1 MISLLR
7 NQMKTLEIIRL
18 VEQDGWFEVRQKG
31 SHKQFKHREK
41 KGLVTI
47 PVHRLSND
55 LSPGLEKSILK
66 QAQIEQ

>member
-1 MISLLR
+1 
-7 NQMKTLEIIRL
+7 MKVKEIIKII
-18 VEQDGWFEVRQKG
+18 EKDGWFEVRQSG
-31 SHKQFKHREK
+31 SHKQFKHTTK

-66 QAQIEQ
+66 QAQIEK

>member
-1 MISLLR
+1 
-7 NQMKTLEIIRL
+7 MKTKEIIKL
-18 VEQDGWFEVRQKG
+18 IEADGWFEVRQKG
-31 SHKQFKHREK
+31 SHRQYKHAVK

-66 QAQIEQ
+66 QAQIDKK

>member
-1 MISLLR
+1 
-7 NQMKTLEIIRL
+7 MKTREIIKII
-18 VEQDGWFEVRQKG
+18 EADGWYEVRQSG
-31 SHKQFKHREK
+31 SHRQYKHSQK

-66 QAQIEQ
+66 QAQLDKK